1 MARLTKA
8 VLGELSGK
16 IGSLVVRKVNGKQFV
31 SLRPDH
37 YKKSKST
44 KAIYEKNKFST
55 VVKFAKT
62 INSIPHIKNVW
73 QKSNVQGF
81 SAYHKILKTN
91 LKIFDV
97 EKSSPKFTLFPPAKN
112 NHSVTVTATDGK
124 ISVLFDK
131 KLFQAV
137 ITRCEST
144 LNILRMVN
152 VSEKH
157 NNNYYEIRTVPITVN
172 LFCNHSVGIEINK
185 LFGSSAI
192 YYSDSIFHVA
202 VLLNSLSNKKV
213 SWTNTVSYHQHYED
227 IQ

>member
-16 IGSLVVRKVNGKQFV
+16 IGSLIVRKVNGKQFV

-44 KAIYEKNKFST
+44 KAIYEKNKFSA

-62 INSIPHIKNVW
+62 INSIPQIKNVW
-73 QKSNVQGF
+73 QKSNVHGF

-91 LKIFDV
+91 LKLFGV
-97 EKSSPKFTLFPPAKN
+97 EKNSPSFTLFPHAKN
-112 NHSVTVTATDGK
+112 NHSVTVSITDGR

-131 KLFQAV
+131 KLFQDV
-137 ITRCEST
+137 ITRSEST
-144 LNILRMVN
+144 LNILRVVN
-152 VSEKH
+152 VSEKR
-157 NNNYYEIRTVPITVN
+157 NKDYYEIRTVPITIN
-172 LFCNHSVGIEINK
+172 SFCNHSISIEINK
-185 LFGSSAI
+185 LFGTRVNNH
-192 YYSDSIFHVA
+192 SDSVFYVA

-213 SWTNTVSYHQHYED
+213 SWTDTVSYPQ
-227 IQ
+227 

>member
-16 IGSLVVRKVNGKQFV
+16 IGSLIVRKVNGKQFV

-37 YKKSKST
+37 YKKSKSS
-44 KAIYEKNKFST
+44 KAIYEKNKFSA

-81 SAYHKILKTN
+81 STYHKILKTN
-91 LKIFDV
+91 LKLFGV
-97 EKSSPKFTLFPPAKN
+97 EKSSPSLTIFPHAKN
-112 NHSVTVTATDGK
+112 NYSVTVTVTGGK
-124 ISVLFDK
+124 ISILFDE
-131 KLFQAV
+131 KLFQAA
-137 ITRCEST
+137 INRFEST
-144 LNILRMVN
+144 LNILRMIN

-157 NNNYYEIRTVPITVN
+157 NKDYYEIRTVPITVN
-172 LFCNHSVGIEINK
+172 SFCNHCISIEVNE
-185 LFGSSAI
+185 LFGSRANN
-192 YYSDSIFHVA
+192 YSDSVFYVA

-213 SWTNTVSYHQHYED
+213 SWTDTVSYHQ
-227 IQ
+227 Q

>member
-1 MARLTKA
+1 MARLTKS

-16 IGSLVVRKVNGKQFV
+16 IGSLIVRKVNGKQFV

-44 KAIYEKNKFST
+44 KAIYEKNKFSA

-81 SAYHKILKTN
+81 STYHKILKTN
-91 LKIFDV
+91 LKLFGV
-97 EKSSPKFTLFPPAKN
+97 EKSSPNFTLFPPAKN
-112 NHSVTVTATDGK
+112 NYSVTVSVTDGK

-131 KLFQAV
+131 KLFQAAF
-137 ITRCEST
+137 TRCEST
-144 LNILRMVN
+144 LNILRIVN

-157 NNNYYEIRTVPITVN
+157 NKDYYEIRTVPITVN
-172 LFCNHSVGIEINK
+172 LFCNHSISIEINK
-185 LFGSSAI
+185 LFGLRVNDH
-192 YYSDSIFHVA
+192 SDSVFYVA
-202 VLLNSLSNKKV
+202 VLLNSHTNKKI
-213 SWTNTVSYHQHYED
+213 SWTDTVSYHQQY
-227 IQ
+227 

>member
-31 SLRPDH
+31 SLRSDH

-44 KAIYEKNKFST
+44 KAIYEKNKFSA
-55 VVKFAKT
+55 VVKFART
-62 INSIPHIKNVW
+62 INSIPHLKNVW

-91 LKIFDV
+91 LKLFGV
-97 EKSSPKFTLFPPAKN
+97 EKSAPGFTLFPPAKN
-112 NHSVTVTATDGK
+112 NNSVTATVTDEK
-124 ISVLFDK
+124 ISVLFDER
-131 KLFQAV
+131 LFKAV
-137 ITRCEST
+137 INCHECT

-157 NNNYYEIRTVPITVN
+157 NKEYYEIRSVPITVN
-172 LFCNHSVGIEINK
+172 LFCNHNISIEINE
-185 LFGSSAI
+185 LFGSRANNHPESVFYI
-192 YYSDSIFHVA
+192 A
-202 VLLNSLSNKKV
+202 VLLNSISNKKV
-213 SWTNTVSYHQHYED
+213 SWTNTVSYRG
-227 IQ
+227 

>member
-1 MARLTKA
+1 MARLTKS

-16 IGSLVVRKVNGKQFV
+16 IGSLIVRKVNGKQFV

-44 KAIYEKNKFST
+44 KAIYEKNKFSA

-81 SAYHKILKTN
+81 STYHKILKTN
-91 LKIFDV
+91 LKLFGV
-97 EKSSPKFTLFPPAKN
+97 EKSSPNFTLFPPAKN
-112 NHSVTVTATDGK
+112 NYSVTVSVTDGK

-131 KLFQAV
+131 KLFQAAF
-137 ITRCEST
+137 TRCEST
-144 LNILRMVN
+144 LNILRIVN

-157 NNNYYEIRTVPITVN
+157 NKDYYEIRTVPITVN
-172 LFCNHSVGIEINK
+172 LFCNHSISIEINK
-185 LFGSSAI
+185 LFGLRVNDH
-192 YYSDSIFHVA
+192 SDSVFYVA
-202 VLLNSLSNKKV
+202 VLLNSHTNKKI
-213 SWTNTVSYHQHYED
+213 SWTDTVSYHQ
-227 IQ
+227 Q